1 MSISRVTSFMSSRG
15 ALTAARLVPL
25 LVGRAR
31 ARCLS
36 SGSGPPGGPAE
47 PAAATQLAKAEA
59 GGAVAAPQAAAG
71 AAAMAAAAV
80 PRSAAEPGAKV
91 ASAPVVSEPL
101 AGERQSAATVVAAFV
116 GVAGLLAVAVGT
128 HLWGSAQ
135 AAEQALAVR
144 RFERRRVDAIKARIL
159 SPPVAVQAREPPSSA
174 PPALDDFFS
183 RPEALLALAG
193 ISTKAGI
200 YMVVGPKGE
209 GKTTLVS
216 QFVAATPHVL
226 YVDLQDGSMDKAVRA
241 VAAAL
246 GYDMTDSVEEAGARQ
261 RGFALPDLQALQST
275 DTYEALLHAFERA
288 CAELRA
294 EGRLAPGC
302 CPVLVLDHANRPLRR
317 GAAGAQPQRAPEPP
331 LHSALLDT
339 ALPASADANLMYST
353 VEIGHRFAN
362 RRTASLVMV
371 SSDLLQELDAWRRA
385 GGCDSVRYIRVAPF
399 SDADAACL
407 LARRIFASSSKGHAR
422 QPSGSDLADIQR
434 QYASTIATI
443 TATLGTRARW
453 LVQALAHDAHAP
465 LADAEL
471 ASRGASIPARYLPCL
486 PSSLQGASVRVDPG
500 VWAAL
505 QALIEARRQ
514 EARGLLSV
522 SEHMA
527 LPPSPQAEPGATRL
541 AQRLLAIDAAL
552 RALLHAPLPRSELEG
567 RYFSA
572 AEHVLRRLCEQHV
585 VFYNHDTMY
594 VEIESPLVRRVVGAL
609 LASSDHQQSMELV
622 RQLLGWLAAAQARAE
637 LQQLLAAEQAA
648 GRGQG
653 GWFAAPAPDVVDLE
667 RELFAARGRERLA
680 RQGVD
685 AARAALQALR
695 C

>member
-1 MSISRVTSFMSSRG
+1 MSNFRVKSLVQLPIRFTV
-15 ALTAARLVPL
+15 TAVVRLAPL
-25 LVGRAR
+25 LCGPAR

-36 SGSGPPGGPAE
+36 SGTGPPGGPA
-47 PAAATQLAKAEA
+47 
-59 GGAVAAPQAAAG
+59 APQAAATQRMATAEAG
-71 AAAMAAAAV
+71 AAATAAVAATRRAARRAARPAAAAA
-80 PRSAAEPGAKV
+80 PRHVEAEAAGT
-91 ASAPVVSEPL
+91 ASESL
-101 AGERQSAATVVAAFV
+101 AGKRQSAATVYAALVAA
-116 GVAGLLAVAVGT
+116 AGLAAVAVGT

-135 AAEQALAVR
+135 AAEQAQAVR
-144 RFERRRVDAIKARIL
+144 RFERRRNDAIKARIL
-159 SPPVAVQAREPPSSA
+159 SPPLAEQLARAPPSSA
-174 PPALDDFFS
+174 PPALDDFIP
-183 RPEALLALAG
+183 RPEALQALAG
-193 ISTKAGI
+193 MSTKAGI

-246 GYDMTDSVEEAGARQ
+246 GYDMCDSVEEAGARQ
-261 RGFALPDLQALQST
+261 RGFTLPDLQALQST
-275 DTYEALLHAFERA
+275 DTYETLLHAFERA
-288 CAELRA
+288 CAELHA

-317 GAAGAQPQRAPEPP
+317 PADAQPQRAQE
-331 LHSALLDT
+331 LLLDA
-339 ALPASADANLMYST
+339 ALPASATANLMYST

-385 GGCDSVRYIRVAPF
+385 GGRDSVRYIRVAPF
-399 SDADAACL
+399 SDADAASL
-407 LARRIFASSSKGHAR
+407 LSRRILASHSGDRTR
-422 QPSGSDLADIQR
+422 QLSERDLTHVQC
-434 QYASTIATI
+434 QYASTLAAI

-465 LADAEL
+465 LEDAEL
-471 ASRGASIPARYLPCL
+471 AARGAPIPARYLPCL
-486 PSSLQGASVRVDPG
+486 PAALQGASVRVDPG

-514 EARGLLSV
+514 DARALLSV

-541 AQRLLAIDAAL
+541 AQRLLATDAAL
-552 RALLHAPLPRSELEG
+552 RALLQAPLPRSELEG
-567 RYFSA
+567 RYFSG

-585 VFYNHDTMY
+585 VFYNHDTTY

-609 LASSDHQQSMELV
+609 LASSDHQQSMELL
-622 RQLLGWLAAAQARAE
+622 RQLLGWQAAAQARAE

-648 GRGQG
+648 GRGRG
-653 GWFAAPAPDVVDLE
+653 GWLAPEPAVADLE
-667 RELFAARGRERLA
+667 RDLLAARGRERLA
-680 RQGVD
+680 RQGAD
-685 AARAALQALR
+685 NARAALQALR
-695 C
+695 R

>member
-1 MSISRVTSFMSSRG
+1 M
-15 ALTAARLVPL
+15 
-25 LVGRAR
+25 
-31 ARCLS
+31 
-36 SGSGPPGGPAE
+36 
-47 PAAATQLAKAEA
+47 
-59 GGAVAAPQAAAG
+59 
-71 AAAMAAAAV
+71 
-80 PRSAAEPGAKV
+80 
-91 ASAPVVSEPL
+91 
-101 AGERQSAATVVAAFV
+101 
-116 GVAGLLAVAVGT
+116 
-128 HLWGSAQ
+128 WGSAQ
-135 AAEQALAVR
+135 AAEQAQAVR
-144 RFERRRVDAIKARIL
+144 RFERRRTDAIKARIL
-159 SPPVAVQAREPPSSA
+159 SPPTAADSEQREPPSSA
-174 PPALDDFFS
+174 PPALDDLFS
-183 RPEALLALAG
+183 RPEALRALAG
-193 ISTKAGI
+193 MSTKAGI

-261 RGFALPDLQALQST
+261 RGFSLPDLQALQST
-275 DTYEALLHAFERA
+275 DTYETLLHAFERA

-317 GAAGAQPQRAPEPP
+317 AAGAQSQRAPEPP
-331 LHSALLDT
+331 PHPTALDA

-385 GGCDSVRYIRVAPF
+385 GGRDSVRYIRVAPF
-399 SDADAACL
+399 SDADAGNL
-407 LARRIFASSSKGHAR
+407 LARRILASSSGGQEG
-422 QPSGSDLADIQR
+422 QPSARALADTQR
-434 QYASTIATI
+434 KYASTLATI

-471 ASRGASIPARYLPCL
+471 AARGAPIPARYLPCL

-514 EARGLLSV
+514 DVRALLSV

-541 AQRLLAIDAAL
+541 AQRLLATDAAL
-552 RALLHAPLPRSELEG
+552 RALLRAPLPRSELEG

-572 AEHVLRRLCEQHV
+572 AEHALRRLCEQHV
-585 VFYNHDTMY
+585 VFYSHDTTY
-594 VEIESPLVRRVVGAL
+594 VEVESPLVRRVVGAL

-622 RQLLGWLAAAQARAE
+622 RQLLGWQAAAQARAE
-637 LQQLLAAEQAA
+637 LQQQLAAEQAGG
-648 GRGQG
+648 GRGRG
-653 GWFAAPAPDVVDLE
+653 GWLAPAPIVADLE
-667 RELFAARGRERLA
+667 RDLQAARGRERLA
-680 RQGVD
+680 RQGAD

-695 C
+695 YREVVE